1 MVNVSEGRTERVG
14 VRLSVEEADVVAQLV
29 IETGLS
35 ASDVVRQALRK
46 AHADRFQAPKRKKA
60 RRA

>member
-1 MVNVSEGRTERVG
+1 M
-14 VRLSVEEADVVAQLV
+14 RLSTEEAGVVAQLV
-29 IETGLS
+29 AETGLS

-46 AHADRFQAPKRKKA
+46 AYAERFTRPKSRKF